1 MCKALVGH
9 VVRLEVLDDGG
20 IYMVVVQEL
29 KVYWPAVNP
38 ASERHLSIRLSD
50 LDMAVNKCS

>member
-1 MCKALVGH
+1 MGH
-9 VVRLEVLDDGG
+9 VIRLEVLDDGG
-20 IYMVVVQEL
+20 IYMVVQEL

-50 LDMAVNKCS
+50 LDMAVNKCGQLCFR